1 MYYKER
7 CGRDTASLIAVDY
20 DHQIQAMIENNVRE
34 KKIRILLTKDPET
47 NLQVTIT
54 PMKRPRETTTQ
65 EPLDR
70 PMTQEKIDAYKKWL
84 ENLQQYQPDT
94 GRYISSNHNLYKLY
108 VGFST
113 TLTNS
118 LCAEFKDDYRDETI
132 KTYKEWLR
140 HQDYLDDICKFYSF
154 TQHSNTILLCE
165 QNCIAKLMDPF
176 YEMQYLI

>member
-70 PMTQEKIDAYKKWL
+70 PMTHEQIDAYKKWL

-108 VGFST
+108 VGF
-113 TLTNS
+113 TLHLQIHYLQNS
-118 LCAEFKDDYRDETI
+118 KMITGMKPSRHI
-132 KTYKEWLR
+132 K
-140 HQDYLDDICKFYSF
+140 
-154 TQHSNTILLCE
+154 NG
-165 QNCIAKLMDPF
+165 
-176 YEMQYLI
+176 